1 MNEWGA
7 ITVIAISYIYLAA
20 RKKEESINFRLS
32 NLIEKISVKC
42 QFHVTKKILQN
53 LKEDFN
59 CYVERVNWLLENLR
73 SIARDKC
80 NEHEK
85 LDRLRNLVDITAE
98 SIRIGGEEKWG
109 NDEFLFDIRQRLK
122 YILNAENDLDLRTIL
137 YSDIMHWAW
146 QVVNIID
153 KLRELTKVENK
164 FNRYQL
170 LKLIDDL
177 SEISQP
183 SLEEELK
190 NKNDN
195 CICKL

>member
-190 NKNDN
+190 NKNEN

>member
-1 MNEWGA
+1 
-7 ITVIAISYIYLAA
+7 
-20 RKKEESINFRLS
+20 
-32 NLIEKISVKC
+32 
-42 QFHVTKKILQN
+42 
-53 LKEDFN
+53 
-59 CYVERVNWLLENLR
+59 
-73 SIARDKC
+73 
-80 NEHEK
+80 
-85 LDRLRNLVDITAE
+85 
-98 SIRIGGEEKWG
+98 
-109 NDEFLFDIRQRLK
+109 
-122 YILNAENDLDLRTIL
+122 
-137 YSDIMHWAW
+137 MHWAW